1 MPSSNVEPPLVEVRN
16 PVTYLRRWWDRVMG
30 KEGIDFS
37 FRIHPV
43 TAVLSSAVIATIG
56 FGAGRFVIPDTV
68 KIPFFEFENES
79 VTPKTTSTPTVEWKE
94 TAYTGKL
101 QYSVSNQKYF
111 LLTTS
116 SEAITL
122 EVDVNLDLVKLVGKR
137 IFAVG
142 SFNKQSRTLK
152 VTDVKDLEILPT
164 TPIPIPTLE
173 SKPTQAP
180 LTTETP
186 ATMEISTQ
194 GGELN

>member
-1 MPSSNVEPPLVEVRN
+1 MS
-16 PVTYLRRWWDRVMG
+16 

-43 TAVLSSAVIATIG
+43 TAVISSAIIATIG
-56 FGAGRFVIPDTV
+56 FGAGRFVLPDTV
-68 KIPFFEFENES
+68 KIPFFEFENGS
-79 VTPKTTSTPTVEWKE
+79 VTIKPSPTPISEWKE

-122 EVDVNLDLVKLVGKR
+122 EIDINLDLIKLVGKR

-142 SFNKQSRTLK
+142 SFNKQTRTLK
-152 VTDVKDLEILPT
+152 VTDVKDLEVLPT
-164 TPIPIPTLE
+164 SPIPIPTLE
-173 SKPTQAP
+173 SKPTETPVA
-180 LTTETP
+180 TDVSTET
-186 ATMEISTQ
+186 EISTQ
-194 GGELN
+194 GGELNWKEY

>member
-1 MPSSNVEPPLVEVRN
+1 MANSQEPPIVEVRN
-16 PVTYLRRWWDRVMG
+16 PVTYLRRWWDKVMG

-43 TAVLSSAVIATIG
+43 TAVLSSAIIATIG
-56 FGAGRFVIPDTV
+56 FGAGRFVLPETV
-68 KIPFFEFENES
+68 KIPFFEFDNNGN
-79 VTPKTTSTPTVEWKE
+79 TPTTTPTIEWKE

-101 QYSVSNQKYF
+101 QYSVNSQKYF

-122 EVDVNLDLVKLVGKR
+122 EVDANLDLLTLVGKR

-142 SFNKQSRTLK
+142 EYSKQLRTLK
-152 VTDVKDLEILPT
+152 VKDVKNLEVLPT

-173 SKPTQAP
+173 SVPTQKPTVTDEP
-180 LTTETP
+180 DL
-186 ATMEISTQ
+186 INDSTQ